1 MRWVA
6 YKTIAATM
14 AIILGA
20 VLFVPIFAPIVKAS
34 PVPEVIDRI
43 VATVNGRVI
52 LQSDWDEALCY
63 EALVTNRSLDQ
74 FTDDDRRAVLDR
86 LIDQELL
93 REQMKSADFRHA
105 TDVEVQTRIAE
116 ARKQYPQAASEEG
129 WEALL
134 AQYHISVKDFYSRV
148 QQQIDVMRL
157 VDARLRPAVQ
167 IDSKSIEAY
176 YRDQFVPKL
185 KQSGAADVSLA
196 EVSGKIRELLTEQK
210 VSEMLVS
217 WLQTLR
223 SEGEVHVPGLEPSS
237 NEPGVQ
243 SP

>member
-1 MRWVA
+1 MKWIVNKA
-6 YKTIAATM
+6 IALALIFSA
-14 AIILGA
+14 AILM
-20 VLFVPIFAPIVKAS
+20 PAS
-34 PVPEVIDRI
+34 MHAAAAPEVIDRI
-43 VATVNGRVI
+43 VATVNGSVI

-74 FTDDDRRAVLDR
+74 FSDDDRRAVLDR

-105 TDVEVQTRIAE
+105 SDAEVQERIAD
-116 ARKQYPQAASEEG
+116 ARKQYPQAASDEG
-129 WEALL
+129 WQALL
-134 AQYHISVKDFYSRV
+134 AHYHITDKDLHSRMR
-148 QQQIDVMRL
+148 QQIDVMRL

-176 YRDQFVPKL
+176 YQDQFVPKL
-185 KQSGAADVSLA
+185 KQSGAADVPLA
-196 EVSGKIRELLTEQK
+196 DVSAKIRELLTEQK

-223 SEGEVHVPGLEPSS
+223 SEGDVHMPGLGYSS

>member
-1 MRWVA
+1 MRWMVN
-6 YKTIAATM
+6 KTM
-14 AIILGA
+14 AAGMAAILSA
-20 VLFVPIFAPIVKAS
+20 ALFVPVAAETAS
-34 PVPEVIDRI
+34 AEVIDRI

-63 EALVTNRSLDQ
+63 QALVTNRSLDQ

-105 TDVEVQTRIAE
+105 TDAEVQTRIAE
-116 ARKQYPQAASEEG
+116 ARKQYPQATSDES
-129 WEALL
+129 WKNLL
-134 AQYHISVKDFYSRV
+134 ASYHITVKDFYSRV

-185 KQSGAADVSLA
+185 KQSGAADVPLA

-223 SEGEVHVPGLEPSS
+223 SEGDVHIPGLTPAS
-237 NEPGVQ
+237 NEPGVRSQ
-243 SP
+243 